1 MSTADRT
8 AELVLWW
15 VATYS
20 RHLPAEVADRRQ
32 AELASDLWE
41 QRAWGRTVGAPAPAV
56 ALSILRRMTAGMPA
70 DLRWRQRQ
78 LAATRGR
85 PLVPGGQ
92 PVLRTLAR
100 NWWLVLAALV
110 GLFEVLF
117 GVAMPFEEGGNP
129 GSIAGG
135 ALIAGGGLL
144 MLGGIAVRR
153 RRSRVAGD
161 MMIAVGP
168 LPIVAFF
175 WLILPPLA
183 GIIVIVAAAFDSAE
197 ARSLDERGRSLVA
210 GERLLLAGVV
220 LAAAAL
226 VALLI
231 AGSMPGTLIVA
242 PVLLGLIIFL
252 RLRQRRHAA

>member
-1 MSTADRT
+1 
-8 AELVLWW
+8 
-15 VATYS
+15 
-20 RHLPAEVADRRQ
+20 
-32 AELASDLWE
+32 
-41 QRAWGRTVGAPAPAV
+41 
-56 ALSILRRMTAGMPA
+56 
-70 DLRWRQRQ
+70 
-78 LAATRGR
+78 
-85 PLVPGGQ
+85 
-92 PVLRTLAR
+92 
-100 NWWLVLAALV
+100 
-110 GLFEVLF
+110 
-117 GVAMPFEEGGNP
+117 
-129 GSIAGG
+129 
-135 ALIAGGGLL
+135 

-183 GIIVIVAAAFDSAE
+183 GIIVIVAAAFDAAE
-197 ARSLDERGRSLVA
+197 ARSLGERGRPLVA

-242 PVLLGLIIFL
+242 SRPRWTDHLPGLAAAAPPRLSI
-252 RLRQRRHAA
+252 RLRRAAVGILAGAETLPPLGGHLTQAA